1 MRKASGEVRDVLL
14 ARVSAQDIAAKR
26 RLFALLALLQESL
39 GEASEAQQCV
49 MDETLEVWSSVVER
63 EAFQLPQSGMHA
75 VYESTRFA
83 LAPAQP
89 DFPRSPFPPG
99 LSRSGTQPG

>member
-1 MRKASGEVRDVLL
+1 MGQVRKASGEVRDVLL

-63 EAFQLPQSGMHA
+63 EAFQLK
-75 VYESTRFA
+75 V
-83 LAPAQP
+83 
-89 DFPRSPFPPG
+89 
-99 LSRSGTQPG
+99 